1 MKRRILAL
9 ALVLITALSIVP
21 AVSAEA
27 EVEAAPA
34 FTFTFLDV
42 PTNHPHRRAIE
53 FCARND
59 FVRGHTTTRFDP
71 DGRLTREQF
80 ALIWAR
86 TLRARMHA
94 FDDVQRINNEADNA
108 ILLMQALRHIEGVSH
123 NHFSRRTHI
132 TREQA
137 LTVAYRAYIPG
148 VNGQNAANAFPDFAS
163 ISEWARGPIS
173 AIKHMGLLHGMFT
186 GNELRPLQD
195 ITRGELCQL
204 IYNIMRE
211 EYRVAIPTTFGGTVT
226 ANRTNARPG
235 ETITL
240 TVSAISGMRLVPG
253 SVRFNGEATT
263 GTYPTFTFT
272 MPGRDVTVTAEFEQI
287 NPLVSIAVTTP
298 PTTATFTV
306 GHSLNLA
313 GMVVTATYADNT
325 TQAVTAHI
333 TTTPAAGTVLNTV
346 GTIPI
351 TISYTELGITR
362 TTTQLV
368 TVTPAAPPAP

>member
-1 MKRRILAL
+1 M
-9 ALVLITALSIVP
+9 
-21 AVSAEA
+21 
-27 EVEAAPA
+27 
-34 FTFTFLDV
+34 
-42 PTNHPHRRAIE
+42 HE
-53 FCARND
+53 FN
-59 FVRGHTTTRFDP
+59 
-71 DGRLTREQF
+71 
-80 ALIWAR
+80 
-86 TLRARMHA
+86 
-94 FDDVQRINNEADNA
+94 DVQRVTSEADNA
-108 ILLMQALRHIEGVSH
+108 IILMQALRHIEGVSH
-123 NHFSRRTHI
+123 THFSRRSHI

-137 LTVAYRAYIPG
+137 LTIAYRAYIPG
-148 VNGQNAANAFPDFAS
+148 VNGQNAAAQFPDFAS
-163 ISEWARGPIS
+163 ISDWARGPIS
-173 AIKHMGLLHGMFT
+173 AVKHQGLLHGMFS

-211 EYRVAIPTTFGGTVT
+211 EYRVTISTTFGGAVT

-235 ETITL
+235 DTVTL

-263 GTYPTFTFT
+263 GSYPTFTFI
-272 MPGRDVTVTAEFEQI
+272 MPHRDVTVTAEFEQI

-306 GHSLNLA
+306 GQNLNLA

-333 TTTPAAGTVLNTV
+333 TTAPAAGSVLNTV
-346 GTIPI
+346 GTIPV

-362 TTTQLV
+362 TTTQLI
-368 TVTPAAPPAP
+368 TVNPAPPPAP

>member
-1 MKRRILAL
+1 MKKRIFTL
-9 ALVLITALSIVP
+9 ALVLITMLSIVP
-21 AVSAEA
+21 FASAETT
-27 EVEAAPA
+27 P
-34 FTFTFLDV
+34 TFTFQDV
-42 PTNHPHRRAIE
+42 PANHPHRRAIE

-59 FVRGHTTTRFDP
+59 FVRGHTATRFDP

-86 TLRARMHA
+86 TLRARMHE
-94 FDDVQRINNEADNA
+94 FNDVQRVTSEADNA
-108 ILLMQALRHIEGVSH
+108 IILMQALRHIEGVSH
-123 NHFSRRTHI
+123 THFSRRSHI

-137 LTVAYRAYIPG
+137 LTIAYRAYIPG
-148 VNGQNAANAFPDFAS
+148 VNGQNAAAQFPDFAS
-163 ISEWARGPIS
+163 ISDWARGPIS
-173 AIKHMGLLHGMFT
+173 AVKHQGLLHGMFS

-211 EYRVAIPTTFGGTVT
+211 EYRVTISTTFGGAVT

-235 ETITL
+235 ETVTL

-263 GTYPTFTFT
+263 GTYPTFTFV
-272 MPGRDVTVTAEFEQI
+272 MPHRDVTVTAEFEQI

-306 GHSLNLA
+306 GQNLNLA

-333 TTTPAAGTVLNTV
+333 TTAPAAGSVLNTV
-346 GTIPI
+346 GTIPV

-362 TTTQLV
+362 TTTQLI
-368 TVTPAAPPAP
+368 TVNPAPPPVP